1 MDEVEKTINKIL
13 ESCPKE
19 MSPPTMS
26 AIIANI
32 INLYNFSHLWP
43 MVVAQTTAMLELH
56 QCEEDATDAVEDAD
70 AFLDKITKGSMH

>member
-1 MDEVEKTINKIL
+1 MDDVEKMINKIL

-43 MVVAQTTAMLELH
+43 LVVAQTTTMLEMH
-56 QCEEDATDAVEDAD
+56 ETETDAIEDAD
-70 AFLDKITKGSMH
+70 DFLKKITKGSMH